1 MNGRL
6 ENSVSLF
13 IPKPNASS
21 RLNKTGSWRF
31 ARPVFQNRTAPCS
44 AFCPAGNDIPK
55 IELQV
60 ASGDIP
66 GAFTTLMQETPFPS
80 TCGRICFHPC
90 EGACNRAFQDS
101 PVAIRSLERFV
112 GDTALELG
120 LETGLKPLASNTRK
134 VAILGAGPAGLSAA
148 YFLTFL
154 GFTCE
159 IFEQSPEPG
168 GVLRWG
174 IPSYRL
180 PKEIL
185 KQEIQRILSMGI
197 TLHTNHTLA
206 PKFIKETQGSYEG
219 IFISPGLSQP
229 RPLGIAGEDLI
240 RDGIQFLKKVQT
252 GSPVVPAGKIAVIG
266 GDNTAINVA
275 RSLLRLGGC
284 PVIIYRRR
292 RQDMPAFTHE
302 IDAAENEGIEIM
314 ELTAPVTIE
323 QEGDAFRLTLQK
335 MLSLA
340 SDKGERPEVK
350 PDKVRPWGR
359 TFSAVYSGI
368 GAQVNGEWSSRKNVR
383 EMKLSH
389 LTLSFRDPLLLF
401 GGDPVNQNQS
411 VADAIASGKQAA
423 IALHTYMEGG
433 RGAIEETL
441 ETCRTGNRNNLS
453 MEIYLLGARSRRS
466 RRVVGPE
473 EINRDSFE
481 TALRQ
486 MPETAPLNNAVSSF
500 SEIEKTF
507 TGEDAVA
514 EAARCYQC
522 GYCNECD
529 NCGTF
534 CPEVSI
540 FRAKEVRNI
549 DLDDCKECGICAVE
563 CPRGAIT
570 MEEDN
575 EKTGG

>member
-1 MNGRL
+1 MKDRL

-13 IPKPNASS
+13 IPKSNASS

-31 ARPVFQNRTAPCS
+31 ARPVFQDRTAPCS

-55 IELQV
+55 IEHQV

-80 TCGRICFHPC
+80 TCGRVCFHPC

-120 LETGLKPLASNTRK
+120 LKPGLKPLSSNTRK

-148 YFLTFL
+148 YFLTLL

-159 IFEQSPEPG
+159 IFEQAAEAG

-185 KQEIQRILSMGI
+185 KQEIHRILSMGI
-197 TLHTNHTLA
+197 TLHTNHALT
-206 PKFIKETQGSYEG
+206 PEFIKETQGTYEG

-229 RPLGIAGEDLI
+229 RPLGIPGEELI
-240 RDGIQFLKKVQT
+240 RDGIQFLRKVQT
-252 GSPVVPAGKIAVIG
+252 GSPVIPDGKIAVIG
-266 GDNTAINVA
+266 GGNTAIDVA
-275 RSLLRLGGC
+275 RSLIRLGGR

-292 RQDMPAFTHE
+292 RQDMPAFAHE

-314 ELTAPVTIE
+314 NLTAPMAIE
-323 QEGDAFRLTLQK
+323 QEGAACRLTLQK
-335 MLSLA
+335 MISLE
-340 SDKGERPEVK
+340 SDKGGRPGVT
-350 PDKVRPWGR
+350 PDKARPFVH

-368 GAQVNGEWSSRKNVR
+368 GARVHGEWTSRKNVR

-433 RGAIEETL
+433 RGPIKETL

-453 MEIYLLGARSRRS
+453 MEIYLLGARSERS
-466 RRVVGPE
+466 RRVVSPE
-473 EINRDSFE
+473 EINRDYFE

-486 MPETAPLNNAVSSF
+486 MPETAPLNSAVSSF
-500 SEIEKTF
+500 DEIEKTF
-507 TGEDAVA
+507 PRKDAQA

-529 NCGTF
+529 NCRIF
-534 CPEVSI
+534 CPEISI
-540 FRAKEVRNI
+540 FRAKGVRNI
-549 DLDDCKECGICAVE
+549 DLDYCKGCGICAVE

-570 MEEDN
+570 MEE
-575 EKTGG
+575 EK